1 MVIRLLCAM
10 LIFCT
15 LQSVAIADD
24 VQCVENT
31 RRYADE
37 ICSALA
43 AEQLPLEFSML
54 AVAESCGKPDAISK
68 SGAAGLWQLMPA
80 TARRFGIDPKDRT
93 DARKSSIAAAQ
104 YIASLYRRFED
115 IEWTVAAYNAGG
127 HNLKRATG
135 FRRGLD
141 IEAARVMPEAYAL
154 AKAVSSLIRKHGN
167 ICE

>member
-1 MVIRLLCAM
+1 MSSR
-10 LIFCT
+10 
-15 LQSVAIADD
+15 
-24 VQCVENT
+24 
-31 RRYADE
+31 
-37 ICSALA
+37 CSPSLR
-43 AEQLPLEFSML
+43 
-54 AVAESCGKPDAISK
+54 VAESRTQYPS
-68 SGAAGLWQLMPA
+68 AAPQD
-80 TARRFGIDPKDRT
+80 FGISPKDRT

-115 IEWTVAAYNAGG
+115 VEWTVAAYNAGG

-154 AKAVSSLIRKHGN
+154 AKAVSWLIRKYGN

>member
-1 MVIRLLCAM
+1 
-10 LIFCT
+10 
-15 LQSVAIADD
+15 
-24 VQCVENT
+24 
-31 RRYADE
+31 
-37 ICSALA
+37 
-43 AEQLPLEFSML
+43 
-54 AVAESCGKPDAISK
+54 
-68 SGAAGLWQLMPA
+68 MPA
-80 TARRFGIDPKDRT
+80 TARRFGISPKDRT

-115 IEWTVAAYNAGG
+115 VEWTVAAYNAGG

-154 AKAVSSLIRKHGN
+154 AKAVSWLIRKHGN